1 MFLLAIPTPTPIPVP
16 VMTETT
22 AYSGLLDLI
31 TFIGSF
37 ITEPIWFGIS
47 FLQLLVISFIIHYV
61 IGIALGGIAPRVPF
75 ERKPHVDRNNSN
87 DLTDSFSETYA
98 GGGKH

>member
-1 MFLLAIPTPTPIPVP
+1 MPVI
-16 VMTETT
+16 VETT

-37 ITEPIWFGIS
+37 ITAPIWFGIS
-47 FLQLLVISFIIHYV
+47 FLQLLVISFVIHYV

-75 ERKPHVDRNNSN
+75 ERKPHIDYNNHHVSQGMVYSKDWTN
-87 DLTDSFSETYA
+87 GVRETYT
-98 GGGKH
+98 GGGKY